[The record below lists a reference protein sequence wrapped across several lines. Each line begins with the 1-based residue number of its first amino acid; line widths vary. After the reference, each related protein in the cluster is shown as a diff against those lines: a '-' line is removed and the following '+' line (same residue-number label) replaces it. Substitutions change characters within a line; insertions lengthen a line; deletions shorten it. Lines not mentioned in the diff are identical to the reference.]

1 MKKNQ
6 RPRNVRLQ
14 GLALLLS
21 VVLLFVFLP
30 VSAATVGAAPA
41 PPESPTPP
49 EEDTKTDTPGR
60 S

>member
-1 MKKNQ
+1 MKKNR

-30 VSAATVGAAPA
+30 VSAVADCNIKHA
-41 PPESPTPP
+41 
-49 EEDTKTDTPGR
+49 
-60 S
+60 